1 MGIIWL
7 DINGTP
13 DKNPIGDDRLV
24 AKQNGDSYYILAS
37 IGGDIF
43 NPRNTSNN
51 INKKDKIRGGRH
63 FYLQKCSRDC
73 YIYYVQFLR
82 SKNYTHYL
90 LAQRRLKSG

>member
-1 MGIIWL
+1 MEKIWL

-13 DKNPIGDDRLV
+13 HKNIIGDDKLV
-24 AKQNGDSYYILAS
+24 AKQTGDQYQVLAS
-37 IGGDIF
+37 TEGDIF

-51 INKKDKIRGGRH
+51 INKKDKIRGGRY
-63 FYLQKCSRDC
+63 FFLQRCSRDC

-90 LAQRRLKSG
+90 LAQRRLKSE